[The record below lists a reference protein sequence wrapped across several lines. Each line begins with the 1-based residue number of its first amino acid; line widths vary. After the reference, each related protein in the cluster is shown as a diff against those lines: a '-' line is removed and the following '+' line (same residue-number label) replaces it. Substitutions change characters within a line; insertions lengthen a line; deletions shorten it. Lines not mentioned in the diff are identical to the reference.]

1 MSRTSLL
8 LNLLICILVF
18 SLATA
23 WASQVVVI
31 ADFSFGVD
39 KNGIP
44 SGWQLKEKSGT
55 PDFSIVKDGNTHALH
70 LRSVDTSFAFQK
82 PVTVST
88 RQYPMISWKWKVMKL
103 PGGGDFR
110 KSKTDDQAA
119 QLFVA
124 FSNKKVIGYIW
135 DTNAPKGLVGNTWVP
150 PLMIVKAIV
159 VRSGPSET
167 GKWITETRNAYK
179 DYKKLFG
186 HDPPPV
192 AGIRIQ
198 INTQHTETSA
208 ESLFADV
215 EFKKSKRK

>member
-1 MSRTSLL
+1 M
-8 LNLLICILVF
+8 CILF
-18 SLATA
+18 SSLTTA
-23 WASQVVVI
+23 WATQREVI

-39 KNGIP
+39 EHGVP
-44 SGWQLKEKSGT
+44 LGWQLKEKSGKS
-55 PDFSIVKDGNTHALH
+55 DFSIIRDGGIHALH
-70 LRSVDTSFAFQK
+70 LRSADTSFAFQK
-82 PVTVST
+82 SVNVSPHE
-88 RQYPMISWKWKVMKL
+88 YPMLSWKWKVTKL
-103 PGGGDFR
+103 PAGGDFR

-124 FSNKKVIGYIW
+124 FSNKKMIGYIW